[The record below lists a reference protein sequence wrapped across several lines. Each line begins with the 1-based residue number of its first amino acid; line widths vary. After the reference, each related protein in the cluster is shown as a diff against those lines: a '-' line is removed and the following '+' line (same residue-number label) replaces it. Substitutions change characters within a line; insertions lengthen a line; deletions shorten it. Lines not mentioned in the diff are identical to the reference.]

1 MQFHSHFLPG
11 VHLGSSP
18 ALQKSNSAKHTQSV
32 SLVFVNDWP
41 GQHDCEACVGGG
53 GRVSVRVA
61 RGADQQQDALWP
73 LHVFRIVSEN
83 PQTSLRLL

>member
-1 MQFHSHFLPG
+1 MSGSFREAELEDDMQFHSHFLPG

-41 GQHDCEACVGGG
+41 GQHDCEAYVGWVGG
-53 GRVSVRVA
+53 
-61 RGADQQQDALWP
+61 
-73 LHVFRIVSEN
+73 
-83 PQTSLRLL
+83 

>member
-32 SLVFVNDWP
+32 SLVFVNDCP
-41 GQHDCEACVGGG
+41 GQHDCKACDGDAVG
-53 GRVSVRVA
+53 
-61 RGADQQQDALWP
+61 
-73 LHVFRIVSEN
+73 
-83 PQTSLRLL
+83 